1 MDKPIRPG
9 RIAVMALLLAA
20 LLAIF
25 FVSIYKLQIIEGNAY
40 YEESLNSVTATQ
52 RVRAARGNI
61 LDRYGRVLVSNT
73 SANSLLLNRTDL
85 LAQDDPNAAILRMVQ
100 LVKEAGDEYND
111 DLPVTMSPPF
121 EFTEM
126 DGLQRMLLD
135 AYLKD
140 AKLPDDATAIDLM
153 SVFRQR
159 FDINNNY
166 TAEQMRIISGIRYE
180 LDVRTIIN
188 TVDYVFVENASMD
201 LISALMENN
210 LRGFEVT
217 VSYQRQYNTTLAP
230 HILGYVKPMTA
241 EQYEVYG
248 KQGYPMDANVG
259 QAGAELAFEQ
269 YLHGKDGVAVI
280 TKNAAGTITGKTYTT
295 EPEPG
300 DNVSLTIDLD
310 LQEAAERALY
320 NGIMAVRAD
329 AEGNP
334 NVATAG
340 ALVAV
345 EVKTGE
351 PLAMASYPTFDLT
364 TLWEGD
370 NYEIISS
377 DASGPMYNRATMG
390 LYEPGSTFKPCTA
403 IAALTSGAVST
414 DEYVTCDGP
423 FTRYA
428 DTGYTPT
435 CWVYPGAHGADNVTE
450 AIRDSC
456 NIFFYTMGDRMK
468 IETLDKF
475 AAAFGLGERTGVELP
490 ENTGRM
496 ASPEG
501 KKKLEGASWYAG
513 DSLQAAIGQSISQ
526 FSPLQL
532 AEYCATVA
540 NGGTRHSA
548 SILKSVR
555 SYDYTEQVAEA
566 QHEVLSVVESD
577 AHNWQAVQ
585 QGMYLVANH
594 PAGSAYKTFGEYPI
608 SVAAKTGTA
617 QIGGN
622 KVNNAVFICYAPY
635 DDPQVAI
642 AVVVERGSAG
652 ANIAPIAKELLDAY
666 FTVKTVDFS
675 VQPELSILP

>member
-9 RIAVMALLLAA
+9 RIAAMALLLAA

-25 FVSIYKLQIIEGNAY
+25 FVAIYKLQIIEGNAY

-73 SANSLLLNRTDL
+73 SANSLLLNYTDL
-85 LAQDDPNAAILRMVQ
+85 KAQDDPNAAILRMVQ
-100 LVKEAGDEYND
+100 LVKDAGDEYND

-126 DGLQRMLLD
+126 TGLQRTLLN
-135 AYLKD
+135 AFLKD
-140 AKLPDDATAIDLM
+140 AKLDDDATAVDLM

-159 FDINNNY
+159 FNINNNY
-166 TAEQMRIISGIRYE
+166 TAEQMRIIAGVRYE
-180 LDVRTIIN
+180 LEVRTIIN

-217 VSYQRQYNTTLAP
+217 TSYQRQYNTTLAP

-248 KQGYPMDANVG
+248 KQGYPMDADVG

-280 TKNAAGTITGKTYTT
+280 TKNAAGTITGRTYTT

-300 DNVSLTIDLD
+300 NNVSLTIDLD

-377 DASGPMYNRATMG
+377 DSSGPMYNRATMG

-403 IAALTSGAVST
+403 IAALTSGAVGT

-555 SYDYTEQVAEA
+555 SYDYTEQIAEA

-594 PAGSAYKTFGEYPI
+594 PMGSAYKTFGEYPI
-608 SVAAKTGTA
+608 PVACKTGTA

-635 DDPQVAI
+635 DDPQIAI

>member
-1 MDKPIRPG
+1 MDKPIRPL
-9 RIAVMALLLAA
+9 RLVAMALLLLA
-20 LLAIF
+20 LLVIF
-25 FVSIYKLQIIEGNAY
+25 FVAIYKLQIIEGSAY
-40 YEESLNSVTATQ
+40 YEESLNSVTTTQ

-73 SANSLLLNRTDL
+73 SCNSLKLNRSDL

-100 LVKEAGDEYND
+100 LVKDAGDEYHD

-121 EFTEM
+121 EYTEM
-126 DGLQRMLLD
+126 SDVQKMLLQG
-135 AYLKD
+135 YLAD
-140 AKLPDDATAIDLM
+140 AKLPEDASAVELM

-159 FDINNNY
+159 FQINNNY
-166 TAEQMRIISGIRYE
+166 TAEQMRVIAGIRYA
-180 LDVRTIIN
+180 LDVRTIVN
-188 TVDYVFVENASMD
+188 TADYIFVENASMD

-230 HILGYVKPMTA
+230 HILGYVRPMTR

-248 KQGYPMDANVG
+248 KQGYPMDAEVG
-259 QAGAELAFEQ
+259 QEGVERACEE
-269 YLHGKDGVAVI
+269 YLHGTDGEAVI
-280 TKNAAGTITGKTYTT
+280 TKNSAGTITGRTYTT
-295 EPEPG
+295 EPIPG
-300 DNVSLTIDLD
+300 NNVSITIDLD
-310 LQEAAERALY
+310 LQEAAEKALY
-320 NGIMAVRAD
+320 NGIMAIRAD
-329 AEGNP
+329 AEYKP

-340 ALVAV
+340 AIVAV

-370 NYEIISS
+370 NYNNLPNG
-377 DASGPMYNRATMG
+377 ALVNRVTAG

-403 IAALTSGAVST
+403 IAALTSGVVST
-414 DEYVTCDGP
+414 GEYITCDGP

-468 IETLDKF
+468 IQTLDQF

-490 ENTGRM
+490 ESTGRM
-496 ASPEG
+496 ASPEA
-501 KKKLEGASWYAG
+501 KKELEGASWYAG
-513 DSLQAAIGQSISQ
+513 DSLQAAIGQSVSQ
-526 FSPLQL
+526 FTPLQL

-555 SYDYTEQVAEA
+555 SYDYSEQVAEA
-566 QHEVLSVVESD
+566 QHEVLSTVESD
-577 AHNWQAVQ
+577 ATNWQAVQ

-594 PAGSAYKTFGEYPI
+594 PSGSAYKTFGDYSPR
-608 SVAAKTGTA
+608 VAAKTGTA
-617 QIGGN
+617 QIGDN
-622 KVNNAVFICYAPY
+622 KVNNAIFICYAPA
-635 DDPQVAI
+635 DDPQIAI
-642 AVVVERGSAG
+642 AVVVERGTAG
-652 ANIAPIAKELLDAY
+652 ANVAPIAKELLDAY

-675 VQPELSILP
+675 VPAELSILP

>member
-9 RIAVMALLLAA
+9 RIAALA
-20 LLAIF
+20 LILIALMAIF
-25 FVSIYKLQIIEGNAY
+25 FVAIYKLQIVEGAKY
-40 YEESLNSVTATQ
+40 YEESLNSISTVQ
-52 RVRAARGNI
+52 RVKAARGNI
-61 LDRYGRVLVSNT
+61 LDRYGRVLISNT
-73 SANSLLLNRTDL
+73 SCNSLMLNRTDL
-85 LAQDDPNAAILRMVQ
+85 LAQEDPNAAILRMVQ
-100 LVKEAGDEYND
+100 LVEDAGDEYND
-111 DLPVTMSPPF
+111 DLPITMAPPF
-121 EFTEM
+121 EYTEM
-126 DGLQRMLLD
+126 TSYQKMLLD
-135 AYLKD
+135 AYIAD
-140 AKLPDDATAIDLM
+140 AKLPEDASAIELM

-159 FDINNNY
+159 FKINNNY
-166 TAEQMRIISGIRYE
+166 SAQQMRIIAGIRYE
-180 LDVRTIIN
+180 LDVRTVIN
-188 TVDYVFVENASMD
+188 TADYVFVDNASMD

-210 LRGFEVT
+210 LRGFDVT
-217 VSYQRQYNTTLAP
+217 TSFQRQYNTTLAP
-230 HILGYVKPMTA
+230 HILGYVKPMTK
-241 EQYEVYG
+241 EQVEVY
-248 KQGYPMDANVG
+248 KKLGYPMDADVG
-259 QAGAELAFEQ
+259 QEGAELAFEQ
-269 YLHGKDGVAVI
+269 YLHGTDGEAVI
-280 TKNAAGTITGKTYTT
+280 TKNAAGTITGRTYKT
-295 EPEPG
+295 EPKPG
-300 DNVSLTIDLD
+300 NNVSLTIDLD

-320 NGIMAVRAD
+320 NGIMKIRAD
-329 AEGNP
+329 AEDKP
-334 NVATAG
+334 NIASAG

-345 EVKTGE
+345 DVKTGE
-351 PLAMASYPTFDLT
+351 PLAMASYPTYDLT
-364 TLWEGD
+364 TLFEGD
-370 NYEIISS
+370 NYNHLENG
-377 DASGPMYNRATMG
+377 ALVNRVTQG

-403 IAALTSGAVST
+403 IAALTSGVVST

-423 FTRYA
+423 FNKYA
-428 DTGYTPT
+428 DKGYSPT
-435 CWVYPGAHGADNVTE
+435 CWVYPNAHGADNITE

-475 AAAFGLGERTGVELP
+475 AAEFGLGERTGVELP
-490 ENTGRM
+490 ENVGRM
-496 ASPEG
+496 ASPEW

-594 PAGSAYKTFGEYPI
+594 PNGSAYKTFGDYYPR
-608 SVAAKTGTA
+608 VAAKTGTA
-617 QIGGN
+617 QIGDN
-622 KVNNAVFICYAPY
+622 KINNAIFICYAPY

-642 AVVVERGSAG
+642 AVVVERGTAG
-652 ANIAPIAKELLDAY
+652 ANIAPIARELLDAY

-675 VQPELSILP
+675 VQSELSILP